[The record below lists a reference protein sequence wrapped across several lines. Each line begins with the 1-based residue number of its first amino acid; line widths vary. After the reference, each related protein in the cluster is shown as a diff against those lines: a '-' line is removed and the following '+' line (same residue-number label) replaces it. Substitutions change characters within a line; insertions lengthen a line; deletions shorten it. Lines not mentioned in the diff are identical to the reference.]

1 MLSLGGFFRRH
12 QEDAGSGGSG
22 SLHRKQQQ
30 LQVGPLAPLVAG
42 SQSPSPLSPAHKTAT
57 LKSPSPG
64 CATASPFKSSA
75 APARSPPV
83 HSSSLSSSAST
94 YDPSAATS
102 SSSASQ
108 AAAAAGTEEQR
119 DSALGH
125 QQLDASLSV
134 PEAAAASSSRIRSRA
149 ATAPAPKLPKQKA
162 SGAKVHFSQKTAI
175 CCEKNHSGAVTGT
188 HSAAATGSP
197 AAAAASGTS
206 KKMSTAAGASGSG
219 CGAPSLAA
227 PEIALNVRRSSVV
240 GLATSKSKIVH
251 SKARR
256 TRKKTSTATA
266 PNALLLLAA
275 DSVGAGGDSS
285 PPSPPEASAAASGRS
300 DGPAAQSAH
309 ANSAALRRSAMA
321 RAGSGVS
328 IAAPEIVISPE
339 PSAFDAANCDSS
351 STRCCILYSIL
362 KSNFIVFGSHKPL
375 FTDTN
380 IIVLQNHFHDI
391 S

>member
-12 QEDAGSGGSG
+12 QEDAGSSGSG

-30 LQVGPLAPLVAG
+30 LQVGPLAPLAAG
-42 SQSPSPLSPAHKTAT
+42 SQSPSPLSPAHKTPT

-94 YDPSAATS
+94 YDPTAATS
-102 SSSASQ
+102 STSASQ
-108 AAAAAGTEEQR
+108 AAAAGTGEQR

-134 PEAAAASSSRIRSRA
+134 PEAAAAASSSRIRSRA
-149 ATAPAPKLPKQKA
+149 ATAPAPKLSKQKA
-162 SGAKVHFSQKTAI
+162 SGAKVHFSQKTVI
-175 CCEKNHSGAVTGT
+175 CCEKGHSGAVTGT

-206 KKMSTAAGASGSG
+206 KKMSTAAGTSGSG

-240 GLATSKSKIVH
+240 GLATSKAKIVH
-251 SKARR
+251 SKTRR

-275 DSVGAGGDSS
+275 DSVGAGGDST
-285 PPSPPEASAAASGRS
+285 PPSPPEASAASGRS
-300 DGPAAQSAH
+300 DGPSAQSAH

-321 RAGSGVS
+321 RAGSGGSGVS

-351 STRCCILYSIL
+351 STRCCRYYTLFLNLILQYSVRINPYLRIQIL
-362 KSNFIVFGSHKPL
+362 
-375 FTDTN
+375 
-380 IIVLQNHFHDI
+380 
-391 S
+391 